1 MLHFVH
7 QSGFL
12 VDSDVGW
19 MMKDIDWAEIAS
31 KTFTGL
37 MAAAFIFW
45 AVNTVCG
52 ECLMEHSA
60 ELTGD
65 AWSGR

>member
-1 MLHFVH
+1 
-7 QSGFL
+7 
-12 VDSDVGW
+12 

>member
-1 MLHFVH
+1 
-7 QSGFL
+7 
-12 VDSDVGW
+12 
-19 MMKDIDWAEIAS
+19 MKDIDWAEIAS

-45 AVNTVCG
+45 CVNTVCG

>member
-1 MLHFVH
+1 MVL
-7 QSGFL
+7 SRL
-12 VDSDVGW
+12 SALEIE
-19 MMKDIDWAEIAS
+19 MKDIDWAEIAS

-45 AVNTVCG
+45 CVDTASCAFG
-52 ECLMEHSA
+52 ECIMEHSS